1 MFNEGGHAPVI
12 SGSAAMFT
20 LETAS
25 FIARSASS
33 SSYLQENTIRVKGVT
48 ESLKCRKVYEQN
60 LWMVGKRTVDWEG

>member
-1 MFNEGGHAPVI
+1 MYDKGNHAPVI

-33 SSYLQENTIRVKGVT
+33 SSYLHENTIRVKGVT
-48 ESLKCRKVYEQN
+48 ESLKCR
-60 LWMVGKRTVDWEG
+60 RVDEKKYMDGGQEEEKKI

>member
-1 MFNEGGHAPVI
+1 MYDKDHHAPVI

-33 SSYLQENTIRVKGVT
+33 SSYLHENTIRVKGVT
-48 ESLKCRKVYEQN
+48 ESLKCR
-60 LWMVGKRTVDWEG
+60 RVDEKKYMDGGQEEEKKI